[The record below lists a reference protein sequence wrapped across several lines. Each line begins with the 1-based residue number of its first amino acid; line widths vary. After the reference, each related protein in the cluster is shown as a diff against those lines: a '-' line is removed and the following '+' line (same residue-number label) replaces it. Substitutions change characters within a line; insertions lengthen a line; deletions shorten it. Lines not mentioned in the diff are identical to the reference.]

1 MVAGKSVSMMAF
13 SREDFI
19 LWTDGMRLIM
29 GEEVPNLAVRVVA
42 SAANPSLNLFLS
54 LFRSETQKVW
64 RKRRD

>member
-29 GEEVPNLAVRVVA
+29 GEEVPYLAVRVVA
-42 SAANPSLNLFLS
+42 SAANPSFSLS
-54 LFRSETQKVW
+54 LFV
-64 RKRRD
+64 